1 MAGLCGVYEF
11 AVGSSQ
17 TEKPL
22 IPVHANLMLEI
33 FKDCSGEM
41 LSVRTGKL
49 ATW

>member
-1 MAGLCGVYEF
+1 MAGLYGVYEC

-22 IPVHANLMLEI
+22 IPVHANMMLEI

-41 LSVRTGKL
+41 LSVKTGKL
-49 ATW
+49 AS